1 MSLIVKGFVTDATFI
16 SNVQNEVASVFELS
30 SKAYSYAKDKTHY
43 SLNAYPGNDLV
54 VFKAINQVTGDAF
67 VLDNGTVDII
77 FRLTNLIKAY
87 PINHVFPYVT
97 QDYLDYLQAN
107 IGAEAVN
114 IGIGEFEQFQTS
126 FYPKWFSFNTTD
138 TEVKNVIIY
147 ISNGD
152 FLISYD
158 EYEIQ
163 VVPPLAD
170 STLFNRHYGEVL
182 VDLEEETFVKL
193 NDRMELA
200 KGVYPNTYTKV
211 MEFTFHNKLN
221 PTVFK
226 KVYWGVII
234 YGEAGNDIDAIKDAI
249 EEYILSNPGNIRSQ
263 WEIMFPDIFRR
274 TEFLLFPLWH
284 KVAVENLTDLSN
296 IYSSMIGIKEAKE
309 FVHAAVSDLYS
320 EVEIYNDLVL
330 FPYDYKAITIAAIPG
345 TLNID
350 NKDQLFE
357 IFNDYIPV
365 NTSSLDYM
373 RMSTGTRDWSY
384 KLEQA
389 LLLAETDNIHASVTP
404 GFRKVTRGN
413 RRYVAFYYDN
423 INYLVAYSYN
433 TFYP

>member
-1 MSLIVKGFVTDATFI
+1 MSLIVKGFVTDSAFI

-54 VFKAINQVTGDAF
+54 VFKAINQVTDDAF

-152 FLISYD
+152 FLITYD

-249 EEYILSNPGNIRSQ
+249 EEYILSNPDNIRRQ

-320 EVEIYNDLVL
+320 EAEIYNDLVL

>member
-1 MSLIVKGFVTDATFI
+1 MSLIVKGFVTDADFI
-16 SNVQNEVASVFELS
+16 SNIKDEVASVFELS

-43 SLNAYPGNDLV
+43 SLSAYPGNDLV
-54 VFKAINQVTGDAF
+54 VFKAIDQATGDAF
-67 VLDNGTVDII
+67 ILDNDTVDII

-87 PINHVFPYVT
+87 PINHVFPYDT
-97 QDYLDYLQAN
+97 QDYRDYLQAN
-107 IGAEAVN
+107 IGTEAAN
-114 IGIGEFEQFQTS
+114 ISIGEFEQYFS
-126 FYPKWFSFNTTD
+126 SYYPKWFSFNTTD

-152 FLISYD
+152 FLITYD

-170 STLFNRHYGEVL
+170 STLFNRQYGEVL
-182 VDLEEETFVKL
+182 VDLEEETFTRL

-211 MEFTFHNKLN
+211 MEFNFHNKLN
-221 PTVFK
+221 PTIFK

-249 EEYILSNPGNIRSQ
+249 EEHILSNPDNIREQ

-284 KVAVENLTDLSN
+284 KVAAENLTNLSN

-309 FVHAAVSDLYS
+309 FVHNAVSDLYG
-320 EVEIYNDLVL
+320 EVEIYNNLVL
-330 FPYDYKAITIAAIPG
+330 FPYDYKAITVAAIPG
-345 TLNID
+345 TLNIAD
-350 NKDQLFE
+350 RDQLFE
-357 IFNDYIPV
+357 IFDDYIPV

-373 RMSTGTRDWSY
+373 RMRPGTRDWSY

-389 LLLAETDNIHASVTP
+389 ILLAETDNVHAAVIP